1 LNLPKVMLLWRCR
14 ASLAAFHALLC
25 RASILPF
32 LCRQCAY
39 MCCVRGDKQTQ
50 ASGRHICNSCL
61 IRCAAALHMVCLLA
75 RPVLFNLAGIVSL
88 AIQSEAYNNVQAS
101 HPLLWDQDQ
110 LEWLKGSPMADKLAA
125 RADQVRDDMEDLLRA
140 GANELLPA
148 ASDSGEAV
156 VVTEQSARWV
166 AATLLSRAF
175 NLEIPAE
182 GVSACQRV
190 SNGAYLA
197 ASSLIRACGV

>member
-1 LNLPKVMLLWRCR
+1 
-14 ASLAAFHALLC
+14 
-25 RASILPF
+25 
-32 LCRQCAY
+32 
-39 MCCVRGDKQTQ
+39 
-50 ASGRHICNSCL
+50 
-61 IRCAAALHMVCLLA
+61 
-75 RPVLFNLAGIVSL
+75 
-88 AIQSEAYNNVQAS
+88 VQAS
-101 HPLLWDQDQ
+101 HPLLWDQEQ

-182 GVSACQRV
+182 GQRV